1 MDSQLRYA
9 MVEKIIGRTGSRGG
23 ITQVQVS
30 FLDDKNRKLLRNV
43 VGPVKE
49 KDILGNNLFLFSII
63 GI

>member
-49 KDILGNNLFLFSII
+49 KDILGIIFILISLI

>member
-49 KDILGNNLFLFSII
+49 KDILGNILFYLSFIRI
-63 GI
+63 